1 MLTGSSQ
8 GPRTKPFPYS
18 DLNPQSCTFHDMWTI
33 PYLMTE
39 GVEVQTDSVTDPRSG
54 LKACA
59 LNHYAPVLGGE
70 T

>member
-1 MLTGSSQ
+1 
-8 GPRTKPFPYS
+8 
-18 DLNPQSCTFHDMWTI
+18 
-33 PYLMTE
+33 MTE